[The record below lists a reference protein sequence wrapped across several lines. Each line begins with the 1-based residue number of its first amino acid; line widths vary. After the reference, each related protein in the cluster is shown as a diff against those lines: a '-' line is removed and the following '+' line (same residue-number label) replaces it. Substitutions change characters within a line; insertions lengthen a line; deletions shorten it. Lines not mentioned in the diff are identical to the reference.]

1 MLKKFENIW
10 DREFGEVEFRMLK
23 RIGKCGLCVSIMMGL
38 TMIFLAGCGRE
49 KKIDYQIVGEDIEG
63 ISTDSDSGKSSVS
76 QFAVETVWNENW
88 TISGE
93 NGEEIEVVVEAE
105 VLLPETDTMSVVEVI
120 VPGFDAEWKEGIVK
134 TIFGDEEVYYN
145 DLEHLP
151 KRELEK
157 IYAEYEARSESDSE
171 MERETAKQSMKKYAK
186 LMETAS
192 DTYTPAETFESNDY
206 IGKINGATY
215 ELGFY
220 GIESVEG
227 ESNFIQKWILFH
239 AVDEAELC
247 PEKYKD
253 YTKYMKH
260 PYMTSDKYANI
271 GENGCELS
279 EAEAEQMAKSFLEES
294 GLEYPVLIEVNPLL
308 WGDDTMDYTNCYDWP
323 ANGYVFTYKY
333 GIDGISFPDF
343 ESDFLVVGD
352 DSYVSDAS
360 GYGRNAEANVYV
372 TDRGIIG
379 MYAYNPVE
387 TTEISEN
394 VKLLSLSS
402 IREIMKEQI
411 AVNYQEFNYDP
422 NPRSAEA
429 GRELLFT
436 HLELVY
442 FRVRDTQEPE
452 YYSYIPV
459 WRLGRY
465 KVDSSG
471 VVDRDNIRNPVLIN
485 AIDGSPI
492 VWNE

>member
-1 MLKKFENIW
+1 MC
-10 DREFGEVEFRMLK
+10 
-23 RIGKCGLCVSIMMGL
+23 IGFMMGL
-38 TMIFLAGCGRE
+38 TMIFVVGCGRE
-49 KKIDYQIVGEDIEG
+49 KEIDYQIAGDDIEG

-76 QFAVETVWNENW
+76 QFADETVWNESW

-93 NGEEIEVVVEAE
+93 NGEEIAVIVEVEI
-105 VLLPETDTMSVVEVI
+105 LLPEVDTMSVVEVT
-120 VPGFDAEWKEGIVK
+120 VPGFDAEWKEGIVR
-134 TIFGDEEVYYN
+134 TFFGDEVVYYN

-157 IYAEYEARSESDSE
+157 IYAGYEARSESDSE

-192 DTYTPAETFESNDY
+192 DTYTPAETFESNDF
-206 IGKINGATY
+206 IGKINGVTY

-227 ESNFIQKWILFH
+227 ENNSIQKWILFQ

-247 PEKYKD
+247 PEEYKD

-260 PYMTSDKYANI
+260 PYMTSDKYANM
-271 GENGCELS
+271 GKNACELS
-279 EAEAEQMAKSFLEES
+279 EAEAEQMASNFLEES

-323 ANGYVFTYKY
+323 VNGYVFTYKY

-343 ESDFLVVGD
+343 EPDYLISGK
-352 DSYVSDAS
+352 SDAS
-360 GYGRNAEANVYV
+360 ADYGKNAEANIYV

-379 MYAYNPVE
+379 VYVHNPIE

-394 VKLLSLSS
+394 VKLLPLSAV
-402 IREIMKEQI
+402 REILKEQI
-411 AVNYQEFNYDP
+411 AENYQEFIYDP
-422 NPRSAEA
+422 NPRSVEA

-436 HLELVY
+436 HLELIY
-442 FRVRDTQEPE
+442 CRVKDMQNPE

-465 KVDSSG
+465 RVDSSG
-471 VVDRDNIRNPVLIN
+471 VIDRDDIRNPVLIN

-492 VWNE
+492 AWRE